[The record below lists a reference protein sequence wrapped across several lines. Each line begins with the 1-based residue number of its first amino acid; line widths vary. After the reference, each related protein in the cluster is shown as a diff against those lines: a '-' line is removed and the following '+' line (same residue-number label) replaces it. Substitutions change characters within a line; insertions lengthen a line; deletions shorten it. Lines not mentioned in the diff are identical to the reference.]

1 MEIYD
6 LFMLGVFIV
15 AILFG
20 AMKGLAWQIASAAAL
35 FGSYVVAITFHGPVS
50 LHINAEPPWNKY
62 LAMFVLYLGTSFA
75 VWIGFAFV
83 RRMIE
88 KVELK
93 DFDRQAGAVVGAIN
107 GTVFCLVITFFA
119 MTLPFLNDDQK
130 GSISRSKAGYLMA
143 AVVDQISLGMPGDVD
158 RAIRPYLDQLGQG
171 LQRHSGGTEAQESG
185 AAPDDSRV
193 AADNPFQVPSLGG
206 IGSRSDSGTEPTAS
220 GSIRAAEGSTPGRTD
235 NPWADPRWRRLAE
248 EIGRAVGP
256 R

>member
-6 LFMLGVFIV
+6 LFMLGIFIA

-35 FGSYVVAITFHGPVS
+35 FGSYVVAITFSSTVAG
-50 LHINAEPPWNKY
+50 HINAEPPWNRY

-88 KVELK
+88 KVEMK

-107 GTVFCLVITFFA
+107 GLAVCLVITFFA
-119 MTLPFLNDDQK
+119 MTLPFLGDDQK
-130 GSISRSKAGYLMA
+130 SAISRSKAGYLMA
-143 AVVDQISLGMPGDVD
+143 SVVDNLSIGMPPDVD
-158 RAIRPYLDQLGQG
+158 RVVRPYLDQLGDD
-171 LQRHSGGTEAQESG
+171 LDRHSSGETIDDAVRSRPESADSRSNPFGFPNLGGSNADGSSASG
-185 AAPDDSRV
+185 ANTPAGSSTRQPD
-193 AADNPFQVPSLGG
+193 PW
-206 IGSRSDSGTEPTAS
+206 SDPA
-220 GSIRAAEGSTPGRTD
+220 
-235 NPWADPRWRRLAE
+235 WKRLAE
-248 EIGRAVGP
+248 EIGRAVQP